1 MGQYLKGSKIGT
13 CESMYYMRLEEAQK
27 LARMGARDDDGIKF
41 QDYLEDNETRFRF
54 PFPDEDG
61 CDHIIL
67 VGKSHE
73 KGFDIPAGIIEVD
86 HSEICVGN
94 EHRGGGHNV
103 NIFLPCIHSEEFK
116 KTGLRL
122 SNGGAGEQYLTVL
135 FQAMREGKEKT
146 IFACPRCGAQQR
158 FGDEDIEKLKAYA
171 MEYFEPYNREGKN
184 AEYGGNQGLYD
195 YAKKVIERIK

>member
-1 MGQYLKGSKIGT
+1 MGQYYKNSKIGT
-13 CESMYYMRLEEAQK
+13 CESMYYMRLDEAKK
-27 LARMGARDDDGIKF
+27 LAIMGAADDDGIKF
-41 QDYLEDNETRFRF
+41 QSMLEDNETRFRF

-67 VGKSHE
+67 VGKNFD
-73 KGFDIPAGIIEVD
+73 KGFDIPAGIIKVD
-86 HSEICVGN
+86 HTEICVGS

-122 SNGGAGEQYLTVL
+122 SSGGAGEQYLTVL

-158 FGDEDIEKLKAYA
+158 FDDKDIETLKSYA
-171 MEYFEPYNREGKN
+171 MEYFEPYNCEGKN
-184 AEYGGNQGLYD
+184 PGYSGDQKLYD
-195 YAKKVIERIK
+195 YAKKIIERIK